1 MTIQTAAATVITSMV
16 DAGLGQLVYHADS
29 ELYRERIAD
38 FWSLTAQKHPHAIF
52 HPKTTEDVAR
62 IVKILV
68 ANSDC
73 QFAVRSG
80 GHIAWGASNIEGGI
94 L

>member
-1 MTIQTAAATVITSMV
+1 MTLQKVAATVVRSLV
-16 DAGLGQLVYHADS
+16 DAGLGQLICQADS
-29 ELYRERIAD
+29 ELYQERIAD
-38 FWSLTAQKHPHAIF
+38 FWSLTAQKRPHAIL
-52 HPKTTEDVAR
+52 HPKTTEDVVK

-80 GHIAWGASNIEGGI
+80 GHVAWGASNIEGGI